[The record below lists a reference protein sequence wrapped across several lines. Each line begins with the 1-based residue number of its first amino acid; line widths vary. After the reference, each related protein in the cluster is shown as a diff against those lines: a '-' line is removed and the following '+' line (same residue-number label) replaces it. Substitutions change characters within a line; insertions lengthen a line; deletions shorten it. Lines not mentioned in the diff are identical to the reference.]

1 MIEGKNNNKSQLDMM
16 LNYIFKKFQHYDVE

>member
-16 LNYIFKKFQHYDVE
+16 LNYIFKKLQHYDVE